1 MTNYQIRLETQDVNT
16 FSLDELKGAANQI
29 HRNSTD
35 FRNVVISELLLRY
48 LISDFDNNF
57 PLKDVI
63 ENICYK
69 IGVDIDRFTGLDAR
83 VFLQTKNTEKISLKD
98 FIFPKSSIAP
108 EKYKA
113 VNGLNAFFIKRV
125 NEEVLSADGFIPVCS
140 DEKSLIIPFKIELGE
155 TFGAIDKA
163 GNEIP
168 DWSNAVKLLCK
179 ILNTQFGVKIF
190 SKFNVMP
197 EGRSLMLP
205 IAMAYFRK
213 KGELPLYY
221 IRRLFFTGEISENGS
236 LVSVQVSA
244 KKEYLKKTCPQ
255 ACLVAPKSTVGE
267 IETNDDYLQLLN
279 PGVSI
284 YEVKNFVKNLIELKY
299 PGLIRF
305 EEVDFCNNKE
315 SIERYVNKKCSK
327 GWNNVIKILSKYE
340 DSLDE
345 DENPIQFVLLHII
358 KSDAYCHIGQ
368 TGKSEECLKYVR
380 KIIADKGLPI
390 DEIDENTLWQ
400 ARFRSIINSLDKESF
415 EYVENEFKDIDSL
428 QINDEDILM
437 RYEGCKYRFY
447 MYKALLE
454 RNENYKTKSLD
465 AAKKAIKYA
474 GAVGD
479 VAEIIRD
486 YNYRHMWYA
495 VFEPGT
501 EKERKAYEKCINKC
515 NELDEDLK
523 TKNLSFLSM
532 QRWFSIYRQILMN
545 NQCEH
550 IQETSIDDTCEFW
563 LKALICKYKG
573 AWFARQKQFDKS
585 LKMFD
590 VALKSLEDN
599 DYEINDREILGYIKM
614 TIYAEAYRS
623 MISLGDEVKAM
634 EFLEKAKQ
642 LVEKNKEEF
651 ETYPSFKFWKAYL
664 ENPTTTEFPGLKY
677 WY

>member
-1 MTNYQIRLETQDVNT
+1 MGPVNYQNRLAAQDVNT
-16 FSLDELKGAANQI
+16 FSISELQDALVN
-29 HRNSTD
+29 RLRYNSN
-35 FRNVVISELLLRY
+35 FRNTIVSELLLRY
-48 LISDFDNNF
+48 LFSDFADTF
-57 PLKDVI
+57 PLKKDI
-63 ENICYK
+63 ENVCCE
-69 IGVDIDRFTGLDAR
+69 IGVDIDRFTGLDAK

-98 FIFPKSSIAP
+98 FIFPVRDLAQ
-108 EKYKA
+108 EKHK
-113 VNGLNAFFIKRV
+113 VVSGLNAFFIHRV
-125 NEEVLSADGFIPVCS
+125 NEELLSADGFIPVCS
-140 DEKSLIIPFKIELGE
+140 NEKSLIIPFKIELGE
-155 TFGAIDKA
+155 TFGVIDKA

-213 KGELPLYY
+213 NGELPLYY
-221 IRRLFFTGEISENGS
+221 IRCLFFTGEISENGS

-244 KKEYLKKTCPQ
+244 KKEYLKKVCPH

-279 PGVSI
+279 PGISI
-284 YEVKNFVKNLIELKY
+284 YEVKDFVKNLIELKF

-305 EEVDFCNNKE
+305 EEDDFCNNKE

-327 GWNNVIKILSKYE
+327 SWNNVIKILSKYE

-368 TGKSEECLKYVR
+368 TEKSEECLKYVR
-380 KIIADKGLPI
+380 KIIADKGLS
-390 DEIDENTLWQ
+390 IDENTLLQ

-415 EYVENEFKDIDSL
+415 EYVENEFKDIDSQ
-428 QINDEDILM
+428 QINDESMLM

-454 RNENYKTKSLD
+454 GNEDYKTKSLD

-474 GAVGD
+474 GDVGD
-479 VAEIIRD
+479 VAEIIQD

-550 IQETSIDDTCEFW
+550 IQETSIDDTCELW

-573 AWFARQKQFDKS
+573 AWFARQKQFDKA
-585 LKMFD
+585 LQMFD
-590 VALKSLEDN
+590 VALKSLEKK
-599 DYEINDREILGYIKM
+599 DREILGYIKM

-634 EFLEKAKQ
+634 EFLEKAKL